1 MWLFYTT
8 CPFTFVIDKLPW
20 CLKRVWFPSLAL
32 PSLFFEERLGGLLKA
47 PLSLPHFSFLHV
59 LLLSPKSLL
68 GGSCMHWRW
77 LSRCLLTGCHWL
89 CLWLPTF
96 WTSFLQWSGWASLL
110 AGEEHLRGLWVSAR
124 CMLSSFVSLGF
135 TKSWVGQVALRS
147 CVRPWCFTGRPR
159 PLGTG
164 ALNGSMVLSFDLLLP
179 PVRFLTYGFLATG
192 SPPVD
197 GFFKLLCHRQSSLL
211 ATRSFLS
218 SPCTN
223 FDPTD
228 FCHLRRR
235 FNWFFNLFVCN
246 FWPERLKMFR
256 FASIHLRPISDYDM
270 LTEGRSARDLLR
282 KKIAP

>member
-1 MWLFYTT
+1 MFHWTT
-8 CPFTFVIDKLPW
+8 KAT
-20 CLKRVWFPSLAL
+20 RNWFS
-32 PSLFFEERLGGLLKA
+32 E
-47 PLSLPHFSFLHV
+47 
-59 LLLSPKSLL
+59 
-68 GGSCMHWRW
+68 
-77 LSRCLLTGCHWL
+77 
-89 CLWLPTF
+89 
-96 WTSFLQWSGWASLL
+96 
-110 AGEEHLRGLWVSAR
+110 WVY
-124 CMLSSFVSLGF
+124 
-135 TKSWVGQVALRS
+135 
-147 CVRPWCFTGRPR
+147 
-159 PLGTG
+159 G
-164 ALNGSMVLSFDLLLP
+164 ALFRSAPSTIEIPNLRVP
-179 PVRFLTYGFLATG
+179 RYRLA
-192 SPPVD
+192 PVD

-246 FWPERLKMFR
+246 FWPERLKLFR